1 LKTDPTLERKLLAQG
16 IGGRDETLLLDYTAS
31 HHRRE
36 DFSRFVLMAFSS
48 SRNVYLL
55 LLVLFLP

>member
-1 LKTDPTLERKLLAQG
+1 MERKLLAQG
-16 IGGRDETLLLDYTAS
+16 KGGRDEKLLPDYTAS

-36 DFSRFVLMAFSS
+36 DTSRFVLMAFSS

-55 LLVLFLP
+55 FLLLP